1 MGKDTGSFTR
11 LALIAA
17 ALAAPAASTTSEP
30 GFDCARASGQVE
42 QLICADTALAALDR
56 KLGETYRIAQEHY
69 PNDELPTLKTE
80 QRGWIKGRNDCWKA
94 AHINACVTQAYQTRI
109 VELQISSGQL
119 SAPTAVA
126 YDCGDPDKT
135 PLFAAFYK
143 DADPASVVLT
153 SGNDQVIAFIAPSG
167 SGARYATEG
176 LEFWEHHGEATVN
189 WFGAELKCRLIL

>member
-11 LALIAA
+11 AALIAA
-17 ALAAPAASTTSEP
+17 ALAAPAASTASEP

-42 QLICADTALAALDR
+42 QLICADDSLAVLDR
-56 KLGETYRIAQEHY
+56 KLGETYGVALENY
-69 PNDELPTLKTE
+69 PADELASLKAE

-94 AHINACVTQAYQTRI
+94 DNINACVTQAYQTRI

-119 SAPTAVA
+119 TAPTSVS

-143 DADPASVVLT
+143 DADPAAVVLT
-153 SGNDQVIAFIAPSG
+153 SGNDQVIAFIVRSG
-167 SGARYATEG
+167 SGARYAAEG
-176 LEFWEHHGEATVN
+176 VEFWEHHGEASVN
-189 WFGAELKCRLIL
+189 WFGTERKCTVIK